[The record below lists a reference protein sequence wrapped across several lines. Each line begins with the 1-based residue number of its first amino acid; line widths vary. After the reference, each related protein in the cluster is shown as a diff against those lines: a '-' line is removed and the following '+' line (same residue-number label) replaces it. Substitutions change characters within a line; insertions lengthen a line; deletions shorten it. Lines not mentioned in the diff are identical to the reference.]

1 MNIKKQVFIVVLI
14 VVAALVL
21 PYVTNLSGKMKI
33 ETKNITVSKG
43 DCAEIVLEE
52 NPSTG
57 FAWIYDISDA
67 SVAVMENDEY
77 IAPNSNL
84 VGASGNHKFVIK
96 GIKSGKA
103 EILFK
108 YVRSWEKD
116 NVEKTIR
123 YVIEVI

>member
-1 MNIKKQVFIVVLI
+1 MNIKKQIFIVALI

-33 ETKNITVSKG
+33 ETKNITVSQG
-43 DCAEIVLEE
+43 DYAEVVLEE

-57 FAWIYDISDA
+57 FAWIYDISDT
-67 SVAVMENDEY
+67 SVAVVDNDEY
-77 IAPNSNL
+77 IAPDSNL

-96 GIKSGKA
+96 GIKSGKV

-116 NVEKTIR
+116 NIEKTIR